1 MTTTMTTLAIKTHPR
16 RLAATMLA
24 ALVLLSA
31 CASPA
36 PPARLV
42 QMRAATPVPVV
53 PAAASNASDAA
64 IWQLMLPLRLPDYL
78 DRDALLVPQGQ
89 AGLVPLPGQRWAEPL
104 RDSVPRLLRADLAT
118 LLGEARVWSSPLPP
132 GVAAQRQLRVD
143 ILAFES
149 SADQRAVLLHAR
161 WSLVDPRSSG
171 STLALRAER
180 FELSVPLDGTGA
192 DSLVAAHRLA
202 LWRLAERIAA
212 ARP

>member
-1 MTTTMTTLAIKTHPR
+1 MITGMTPTTCPR
-16 RLAATMLA
+16 RLATSVLATLA
-24 ALVLLSA
+24 LLGA

-42 QMRAATPVPVV
+42 QMRAATPVPA
-53 PAAASNASDAA
+53 PALPVASASSAAD

-89 AGLVPLPGQRWAEPL
+89 AGLIPLPGQRWAEPL

-118 LLGEARVWSSPLPP
+118 LLGEARFWSSPLPP
-132 GVAAQRQLRVD
+132 GITAQRQLRVD

-161 WSLVDPRSSG
+161 WSLVDTRAGSG
-171 STLALRAER
+171 AALAPRAER
-180 FELSVPLDGTGA
+180 FELSVPVDGTGA

-202 LWRLAERIAA
+202 LWRLAERIAST
-212 ARP
+212 RP